1 MSFDFRF
8 EPPTLADFEDIID
21 YDCDNNCDECCFD
34 CEGADEEC

>member
-21 YDCDNNCDECCFD
+21 YDCDHNCDDCTFD
-34 CEGADEEC
+34 CGDDEEC